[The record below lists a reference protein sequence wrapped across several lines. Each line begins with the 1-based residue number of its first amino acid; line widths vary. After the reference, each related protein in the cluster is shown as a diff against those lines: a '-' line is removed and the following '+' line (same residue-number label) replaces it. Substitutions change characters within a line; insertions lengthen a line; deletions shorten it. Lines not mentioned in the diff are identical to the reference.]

1 MKKTLSLW
9 SILCAPSLASAGVIS
24 DAPSLAEVLLNVL
37 DFILS
42 IVGIVA
48 ILSLA
53 LSGITYLMA
62 GGDPSRAKTAKRY
75 ATASI
80 IGLLIALG
88 ALIIVRQIGRLI

>member
-1 MKKTLSLW
+1 MKKILSVCFIW
-9 SILCAPSLASAGVIS
+9 CVPILARAGVIS

-37 DFILS
+37 DFVLS

-53 LSGITYLMA
+53 LSGVLYLTA
-62 GGDPSRAKTAKRY
+62 GSDTSRAEQAKRY
-75 ATASI
+75 AGASV